1 MPDAYWQ
8 IRDFL
13 EAGGNVLYAIMAV
26 TFLMWSLIAERYW
39 YRYAEYP
46 GALRGVLET
55 WTGRADRSS
64 WYARQIRRQ
73 LASQIAL
80 SLQRSTGSIQ
90 ALVTLCPLLGL
101 LGTVIGMIDVFE
113 TMALQGSGNPRS
125 MASGVM
131 KATIPTMA
139 GMVAALSGLYFSV
152 RLERWT
158 TLEAER
164 VEDQLTLG
172 DEHGA

>member
-26 TFLMWSLIAERYW
+26 TFLMWTLIAERYW
-39 YRYAEYP
+39 YRFTEYP
-46 GALRGVLET
+46 EALHGVLAT
-55 WTGRADRSS
+55 WSGRVDRSS

-73 LASQIAL
+73 LASRIAL
-80 SLQRSTGSIQ
+80 DLQRSTGSIR
-90 ALVTLCPLLGL
+90 ALVALCPLLGL
-101 LGTVIGMIDVFE
+101 LGTVMGMIEVFE
-113 TMALQGSGNPRS
+113 TLALQGNGNPRS

-139 GMVAALSGLYFSV
+139 GMVAAISGLYFSV
-152 RLERWT
+152 RLDRWAS
-158 TLEAER
+158 LEAER
-164 VEDQLTLG
+164 VEDQLALG
-172 DEHGA
+172 SGNEA